1 MATTAD
7 EVWQL
12 LGELLQAQKETE
24 RRFQE
29 TERRFQ
35 EGEQFFQETQRLL
48 REQSQ
53 KTDQQI
59 QEVNQQL
66 REQSQKTDRQI
77 QQVNQQLR
85 EQNQKTDR
93 QIQQVNQQ
101 LREQSQKTD
110 RQIQQVNQQLGK
122 LGNRLGEFVEW
133 QVRPAAV
140 RLFQERGID
149 VHELHTEVSVQ
160 RSEGGLEIDL
170 LVVNETTVVLIEVKS
185 KLTKSDVDEHLERL
199 AKFKQFMPRY
209 RDANALGAV
218 AAMVVPE
225 EVSRYAYRRGLFV
238 LAQSGENVMILNNA
252 QFEPRVW

>member
-12 LGELLQAQKETE
+12 LGELIQAQKETE

-35 EGEQFFQETQRLL
+35 EGEHRFQETERLL

-53 KTDQQI
+53 ATERRF
-59 QEVNQQL
+59 QEGEHRFQETERLL
-66 REQSQKTDRQI
+66 REQSQETDRQI
-77 QQVNQQLR
+77 KQVN
-85 EQNQKTDR
+85 E
-93 QIQQVNQQ
+93 
-101 LREQSQKTD
+101 
-110 RQIQQVNQQLGK
+110 QLGK

-149 VHELHTEVSVQ
+149 VHELYTEVSVK
-160 RSEGGLEIDL
+160 RPGGGLEIDL
-170 LVVNETTVVLIEVKS
+170 LVVNEIEAVLIEVKS
-185 KLTKSDVDEHLERL
+185 KLTQRDVDEHLQRL
-199 AKFKQFMPRY
+199 TKFKQFMPRY
-209 RDANALGAV
+209 RDVKALGAV

-225 EVSRYAYRRGLFV
+225 EVARYAYRRGLFV
-238 LAQSGENVMILNNA
+238 LAQSGDSVIILNDA
-252 QFEPRVW
+252 QFQPRVW